1 MRICTDLGLKDVQE
15 YAQKLMKAEK
25 AKEVK
30 EQVIVFVI
38 CFVWI
43 HSSFLFPNLMYIFI
57 WFIEISCSS
66 FALSGFREYKVE
78 EELTE
83 DLGLLLV
90 KTVPEV
96 VRHDHMHNSMA
107 TSYPGS
113 WLSAPPLAGEKRVC
127 TFFR

>member
-30 EQVIVFVI
+30 EQVNVFVI
-38 CFVWI
+38 FFVI
-43 HSSFLFPNLMYIFI
+43 FFCDFVLIPQPYVYIYI
-57 WFIEISCSS
+57 WFPIISCSS
-66 FALSGFREYKVE
+66 FALPGFREYKVE

-96 VRHDHMHNSMA
+96 VRHDHIHHSMA
-107 TSYPGS
+107 TSYPS
-113 WLSAPPLAGEKRVC
+113 S
-127 TFFR
+127 